1 MSIATVVD
9 GQVVILD
16 RSCIGEYATRAS
28 KEFPEFAQI
37 VQIIG
42 YDWMGRPI
50 GTGKDQQGEGDFVY
64 VYDAIFDE
72 LLAFE
77 AKGPDPLNS
86 PLFDPSSDNFGH
98 QEFRK
103 FLVNNRLQSL
113 PEGKCAGFN
122 VPPQFGGEVS
132 ASNME
137 VYDVFSYWH
146 YIAILQQ
153 IDQALPT
160 GTILRS
166 IVLD

>member
-1 MSIATVVD
+1 M
-9 GQVVILD
+9 
-16 RSCIGEYATRAS
+16 
-28 KEFPEFAQI
+28 
-37 VQIIG
+37 
-42 YDWMGRPI
+42 
-50 GTGKDQQGEGDFVY
+50 Y

-86 PLFDPSSDNFGH
+86 SRFDPSSDNFGY
-98 QEFRK
+98 QESRK
-103 FLVNNRLQSL
+103 FLANNRLQSL
-113 PEGKCAGFN
+113 PEGNRAGFD

-132 ASNME
+132 ANNTV
-137 VYDVFSYWH
+137 VYDVFSCWH
-146 YIAILQQ
+146 YIAIFQH